1 MMPLASK
8 DGLYRNRKLSPLGGI
23 ANFLSLMEVIRVTT
37 TRLTV
42 SISRGFQCRRRRAEC
57 YQRRRHAFLEDRN

>member
-8 DGLYRNRKLSPLGGI
+8 DGLYRNRKLSPLRGI

-37 TRLTV
+37 TLLTV
-42 SISRGFQCRRRRAEC
+42 SITRGVPVQETSSRVLPTAPTRVP
-57 YQRRRHAFLEDRN
+57 

>member
-37 TRLTV
+37 TLLTV
-42 SISRGFQCRRRRAEC
+42 SITRGVLVQETSSRVLPTAPTRVP
-57 YQRRRHAFLEDRN
+57 